1 MHNVYVNYIVEYHDK
16 IERGQIIAGKL
27 IKKIYKILVDGIKS
41 GDWDFDAKKANKAI
55 QFIENFCHHSKGR
68 NDLFKLELWQKAIVS
83 AIFGIL
89 DKKTHRRQF
98 REIFL
103 LVGRKNGKSLFAA
116 AIMAYVAYIDGE
128 YAREYLS
135 KVATAGFSFMY
146 LCDPFTTSVF
156 SPSVMIECFA
166 SRIVTA

>member
-1 MHNVYVNYIVEYHDK
+1 MHNVYVNYIVEYYDK
-16 IERGQIIAGKL
+16 IERGQIIAGKW

-68 NDLFKLELWQKAIVS
+68 NDLFKLELWQKAIIS

-103 LVGRKNGKSLFAA
+103 LVGRKTGKAFLRLQLWHTWRISTENTAA
-116 AIMAYVAYIDGE
+116 NYI
-128 YAREYLS
+128 ALRRNWIRPIS
-135 KVATAGFSFMY
+135 CTTV
-146 LCDPFTTSVF
+146 FTR
-156 SPSVMIECFA
+156 
-166 SRIVTA
+166 SRKQKKNWQK